1 MLWVVE
7 FQKCGLPHVHILVIL
22 SEDDQIKISSEVNDI
37 ICAELPT
44 DMFQKNSEEYTQS
57 IKLDQIVLKN
67 MVHGPCGNVNP
78 LSLWFEIGKCKKL
91 YPKSIRDK
99 TILDPDNTYPEDWT
113 FPSEKGVRALIVTL
127 KGKDY
132 IIDNTV
138 IVPYSPFL
146 SLRFNCHI
154 NVELYL
160 SPTASKYLYKYVY
173 KGIDR
178 SMVKA
183 EVDDV

>member
-78 LSLWFEIGKCKKL
+78 LSL
-91 YPKSIRDK
+91 
-99 TILDPDNTYPEDWT
+99 
-113 FPSEKGVRALIVTL
+113 
-127 KGKDY
+127 
-132 IIDNTV
+132 
-138 IVPYSPFL
+138 
-146 SLRFNCHI
+146 
-154 NVELYL
+154 
-160 SPTASKYLYKYVY
+160 
-173 KGIDR
+173 
-178 SMVKA
+178 
-183 EVDDV
+183 